1 MIPLLL
7 SIASSSI
14 IFVIFKLFRKFE
26 IDTFQAIVFNY
37 LTAFVIGMSLY
48 GNAWKPEFLADTNWM
63 IAAVL
68 CGILFISIFFVM
80 GSSSQLN
87 GVASTSVAVKMS
99 MAASL
104 VGMILIFGTP
114 LNVFNAGGILLAII
128 GVFLV
133 SYSKTEKVS
142 AIWMLIC
149 LFLGSGLL
157 DLTLYY
163 IQHSVLN
170 GMPNSIF
177 SAIGL
182 GTAGVFGIS
191 VLSYKWIAKKSQFA
205 WKNVIAGILLGI
217 PNYFSIYLLMLS
229 YSTTGWNDVTVLS
242 ITNVSVVIISSTIG
256 FLAFKEKLTSRKL
269 IGLISAIFAITLLY
283 ISNRS

>member
-7 SIASSSI
+7 SIASSSV

-37 LTAFVIGMSLY
+37 FTAFIIGMSLY
-48 GNAWKPEFLADTNWM
+48 GSAWRPEFLAESNWM
-63 IAAVL
+63 IAAVI
-68 CGILFISIFFVM
+68 CGILFISLFFIM

-104 VGMILIFGTP
+104 IGMILIFGTP
-114 LNVFNAGGILLAII
+114 LNVFNAGGILLAIL

-142 AIWMLIC
+142 AVWMLLC

-157 DLTLYY
+157 DLMLYF
-163 IQHSVLN
+163 IQDSILN
-170 GMPNSIF
+170 GMPGSIF

-182 GTAGVFGIS
+182 GTAGIFGGFILVFR
-191 VLSYKWIAKKSQFA
+191 WATKKSRFA
-205 WKNVIAGILLGI
+205 WKNVIAGLVLGI

-229 YSTTGWNDVTVLS
+229 YSSTGWNDVTVLS
-242 ITNVSVVIISSTIG
+242 ITNVSVVIISATIG

-269 IGLISAIFAITLLY
+269 IGLISAIFAIALLY
-283 ISNRS
+283 ISNRT

>member
-37 LTAFVIGMSLY
+37 FTAFIIGMSLY
-48 GNAWKPEFLADTNWM
+48 GSAWKPEFFAETNWM
-63 IAAVL
+63 IAAVV
-68 CGILFISIFFVM
+68 CGILFISLFFIM

-104 VGMILIFGTP
+104 VGMILLFGTP
-114 LNVFNAGGILLAII
+114 LNIFNAGGILLAIL

-142 AIWMLIC
+142 AVWMLLC

-157 DLTLYY
+157 DLTIYY
-163 IQHSVLN
+163 IQDSVLN
-170 GMPNSIF
+170 GMPGSIF

-182 GTAGVFGIS
+182 GTAGIFGAFVLVFR
-191 VLSYKWIAKKSQFA
+191 WMTKKSQFA
-205 WKNVIAGILLGI
+205 WKNVIAGLVLGI

-229 YSTTGWNDVTVLS
+229 YSSTGWNEITVLS
-242 ITNVSVVIISSTIG
+242 ITNVSVVILSAALG
-256 FLAFKEKLTSRKL
+256 FLAFKEKLTSRKM
-269 IGLISAIFAITLLY
+269 IGLISAIFAIVLLY
-283 ISNRS
+283 ISNRN